1 MDVETI
7 PVIYNNVDEPGGR
20 MVSEIH
26 QTQKYKKH
34 ALTHVETK
42 KVDLIEV
49 VDRTVVMRE

>member
-7 PVIYNNVDEPGGR
+7 PVIYNNVDEPGGH

-49 VDRTVVMRE
+49 VDRTVVIRE